1 MRKST
6 LYTVLL
12 AVILAFAIVVGCA
25 ETSKKQSGFFKDYP
39 PFKPGKEGVDWV
51 YIKEGSDFK
60 QYKNI
65 MLDQVVFY
73 FKEDTENK
81 GINPNDIIELTEAF
95 QKAFVDALNDAYP
108 LTDQPGPG
116 VLRVRI
122 AITDIEPS
130 SSGVG
135 TTGIGS
141 ASMEAELLDSM
152 SNERIGAA
160 IDKDPGGKLDL
171 GKLTPA
177 KKAFEFWAKRLRA
190 FLDDV
195 HGVE

>member
-135 TTGIGS
+135 TVTTLIPVGLAVSVVKKGVTG
-141 ASMEAELLDSM
+141 E
-152 SNERIGAA
+152 
-160 IDKDPGGKLDL
+160 
-171 GKLTPA
+171 
-177 KKAFEFWAKRLRA
+177 
-190 FLDDV
+190 
-195 HGVE
+195 